1 MGILEELYYGNIQPR
16 WEKPAA
22 GSRCGKLE
30 SLVRRNRDRLYD
42 TLTPTQI
49 TLFERCLESTG
60 EYVDAKAQLA
70 FTDGFCL
77 AVKIMAEVMATDGI
91 PSIDD

>member
-1 MGILEELYYGNIQPR
+1 MGILEELYYGNIQPYE
-16 WEKPAA
+16 EKPVV
-22 GSRCGKLE
+22 GSRCDKLK
-30 SLVRRNRDRLYD
+30 SLMRKNRDRLYD
-42 TLTPTQI
+42 MLAPAQI

-60 EYVDAKAQLA
+60 EYMDLKAQLA

-77 AVKIMAEVMATDGI
+77 AVKIMAEVMANDGI